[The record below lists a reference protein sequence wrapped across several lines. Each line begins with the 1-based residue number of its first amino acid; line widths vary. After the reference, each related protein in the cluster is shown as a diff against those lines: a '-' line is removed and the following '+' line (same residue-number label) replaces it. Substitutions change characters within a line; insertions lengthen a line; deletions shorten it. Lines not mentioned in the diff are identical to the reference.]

1 MTNHRRF
8 NLYNIVLYLLGFIL
22 IWEWLRPLEVVTDTA
37 NSIYFVIFTAICFI
51 LYFLRLPFLLSM
63 PLRFVLLLYIL
74 HNLFFE
80 GSFLAIGW
88 LSSLYE
94 DIVINTEALFRS
106 QWFEMSDLYR
116 SFLFLILLWVMSYLI
131 HYWLIH
137 AKRIFGFYLL
147 TIIYLGVLDT
157 FTKYDAGNAIVRT
170 IIIGF
175 IMLGTL
181 QMLRLREMEEVKIRS
196 YWLVPL
202 SLMVALAIVIGLNA
216 PKAGP
221 QWPDPVPFLKS
232 AAKGEF
238 IGSSVNK
245 IGYGVDDSKLGGAF
259 IDDDT
264 TVFTAEVKK
273 AHYWR
278 IESKDYYTSK
288 GWIITE
294 SYPKT
299 FIDKNYI
306 DLGIFENVTK
316 EENISE
322 KIKVKEIGDYPHIAY
337 PLDLRAIK
345 TDQNVQLLME
355 RFSGKLFA
363 EKNGNEV
370 QLDSYEIVYDYPL
383 FSIEALKLANGGD
396 NAYIK
401 ELYTQLPEE
410 LPERVKDLA
419 KEITENKATRYEKAK
434 AIESYF
440 AANGFTYETKNV
452 PVPEENQD
460 YVDQFLFESKKGY
473 CDNFSTS
480 MIVLL
485 RSVDI
490 PSRWVKGY
498 TQGDFIKVLDDD
510 TKLYEVKNSNAH
522 SWVEVYFP
530 GIGWVPFEPTQGFSN
545 NNVFTEN
552 TVPVASQVDQDQDP
566 QNELK
571 KKEEEKKKE
580 SKDDKRNSSFSLND
594 LHIPFKEIGIFAA
607 MAAILVGLLVKFKT
621 KWYPYW
627 IILNYRLRKKKLEE
641 KEVFDTLFLL
651 LENKGMKIQ
660 GGETLREYA
669 ARVDEQLG
677 TSEMKK
683 LAEIYEK
690 YLYSNFDKK
699 AEEWDVILE
708 LWGKIIQKILP

>member
-37 NSIYFVIFTAICFI
+37 NSVYFVIFTAICFI
-51 LYFLRLPFLLSM
+51 LYFLRVPFLLSM
-63 PLRFVLLLYIL
+63 PLRFILLLYIL
-74 HNLFFE
+74 HDLFFE
-80 GSFLAIGW
+80 GSFLGISW
-88 LSSLYE
+88 LYSFYE
-94 DIVINTEALFRS
+94 DIVINTEALFHS

-147 TIIYLGVLDT
+147 TIIYLGILDT

-181 QMLRLREMEEVKIRS
+181 QMLRLREKEEVKIRS
-196 YWLVPL
+196 YWLASL
-202 SLMVALAIVIGLNA
+202 SLMVALAIVIGLHA

-232 AAKGEF
+232 AVKGEF
-238 IGSSVNK
+238 IGNSVNK

-264 TVFTAEVKK
+264 AVFTAEVKK

-278 IESKDYYTSK
+278 VESKDYYTGK

-299 FIDKNYI
+299 FIDKNNI

-322 KIKVKEIGDYPHIAY
+322 KIKVKDIGDYPHIAY

-355 RFSGKLFA
+355 RFSGKLFT
-363 EKNGNEV
+363 EKNGDEI
-370 QLDSYEIVYDYPL
+370 QLDSYEFIYDHPL

-396 NAYIK
+396 DAYIK
-401 ELYTQLPEE
+401 TFYTQLPEE
-410 LPERVKDLA
+410 LPTRVKDLA
-419 KEITENKATRYEKAK
+419 KVITENKATRYEKAK

-452 PVPEENQD
+452 AVPDEDQD

-485 RSVDI
+485 RSLDI
-490 PSRWVKGY
+490 PARWVKGY

-510 TKLYEVKNSNAH
+510 AKLYEVKNSNAH

-545 NNVFTEN
+545 MNEFTEN
-552 TVPVASQVDQDQDP
+552 TVPTASQVDQAEDP
-566 QNELK
+566 QNEQK

-580 SKDDKRNSSFSLND
+580 SKDNKRNSSFSLND
-594 LHIPFKEIGIFAA
+594 LNIPLKEIGIFAA
-607 MAAILVGLLVKFKT
+607 VAALLVGLLVKFKT

-627 IILNYRLRKKKLEE
+627 IVMKYRIRKKKLEE
-641 KEVFDTLFLL
+641 REVLDTLFLL

-669 ARVDEQLG
+669 AKVDEHLG

-690 YLYSNFDKK
+690 YLYSNFDIKT
-699 AEEWDVILE
+699 EDWDVILE
-708 LWGKIIQKILP
+708 LWGKLIKKILP